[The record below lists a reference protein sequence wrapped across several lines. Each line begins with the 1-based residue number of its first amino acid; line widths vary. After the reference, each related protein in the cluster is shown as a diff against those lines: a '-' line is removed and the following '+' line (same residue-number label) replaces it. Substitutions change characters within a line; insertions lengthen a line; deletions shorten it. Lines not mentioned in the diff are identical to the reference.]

1 MDIKSLLEL
10 FRKSPELFLDTS
22 GRSGAKTYCYQ
33 DYYLKIGKKHELE
46 AEYRALIYFSKYNY
60 SQAALEYSSSERDY
74 LLTKRMS
81 GMCSCAPKLISN
93 PEILAVTLG
102 KLLRKFHDT
111 KFTEAISIN
120 HNEEILKRVFLN
132 YQQANLDE
140 QMTQGIGCLELDEVF
155 SYINAKKDILVE
167 DTVIHGDYCL
177 LNIFLDQ
184 DYRFCG
190 FLDMGRAGVG
200 DRHYDLFWGRWSLA
214 YNLGNDKYGDLFYE
228 AYGNE
233 VIDPERLKLIAYI
246 ACLDG

>member
-1 MDIKSLLEL
+1 
-10 FRKSPELFLDTS
+10 
-22 GRSGAKTYCYQ
+22 
-33 DYYLKIGKKHELE
+33 
-46 AEYRALIYFSKYNY
+46 
-60 SQAALEYSSSERDY
+60 
-74 LLTKRMS
+74 
-81 GMCSCAPKLISN
+81 
-93 PEILAVTLG
+93 
-102 KLLRKFHDT
+102 
-111 KFTEAISIN
+111 
-120 HNEEILKRVFLN
+120 
-132 YQQANLDE
+132 
-140 QMTQGIGCLELDEVF
+140 MTQGIGCLELDEVF

-177 LNIFLDQ
+177 PNIFLDQ

-214 YNLGNDKYGDLFYE
+214 YNLGSDKYGDLFYE

>member
-132 YQQANLDE
+132 YQQL
-140 QMTQGIGCLELDEVF
+140 
-155 SYINAKKDILVE
+155 
-167 DTVIHGDYCL
+167 
-177 LNIFLDQ
+177 
-184 DYRFCG
+184 R
-190 FLDMGRAGVG
+190 
-200 DRHYDLFWGRWSLA
+200 
-214 YNLGNDKYGDLFYE
+214 
-228 AYGNE
+228 
-233 VIDPERLKLIAYI
+233 
-246 ACLDG
+246 